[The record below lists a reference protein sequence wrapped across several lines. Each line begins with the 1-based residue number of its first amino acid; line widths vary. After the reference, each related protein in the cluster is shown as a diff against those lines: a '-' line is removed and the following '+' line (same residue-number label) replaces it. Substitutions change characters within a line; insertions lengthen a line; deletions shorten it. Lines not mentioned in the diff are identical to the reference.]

1 MSVCLLKTT
10 KCQQGSKLL
19 ISGKVTCSLHTNQI
33 CHDATIYMLQRAK
46 SHLKKMAACR
56 GSLPL
61 ISQIKMIQLF
71 SLLREKR

>member
-33 CHDATIYMLQRAK
+33 CHDATIYMLQRAN
-46 SHLKKMAACR
+46 SHLKKNGCMQR
-56 GSLPL
+56 ITSFD
-61 ISQIKMIQLF
+61 F
-71 SLLREKR
+71 SN

>member
-33 CHDATIYMLQRAK
+33 CHDATI
-46 SHLKKMAACR
+46 HAAE
-56 GSLPL
+56 S
-61 ISQIKMIQLF
+61 
-71 SLLREKR
+71 